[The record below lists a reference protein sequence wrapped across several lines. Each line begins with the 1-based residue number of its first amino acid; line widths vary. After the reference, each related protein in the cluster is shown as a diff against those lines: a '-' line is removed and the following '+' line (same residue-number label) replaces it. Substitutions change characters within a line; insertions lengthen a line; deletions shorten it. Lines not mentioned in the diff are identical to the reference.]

1 MTRRRL
7 EGQVALITGAS
18 RGIGAATARA
28 FAAEGA
34 QLVLVART
42 IGALEE
48 VDDAVRQAGGS
59 ALLVPLDLTHA
70 DKVMALG
77 PSLGERMGRLDILVA
92 NAGTL
97 GSLGPLAHS
106 NPKQW
111 NQVMALNLTAQY
123 HLLGTLHPLLTRSD
137 AGRAIFL
144 TSSVGHQ
151 PRANWGAYAVSKA
164 GLEMMAK
171 IYAAEVGDTPLKV
184 VVANPGA
191 TRTTMRAAAYPG
203 EDPGSL
209 KPPEVV
215 AEMLVQLSGPG
226 WTQTGVSVR
235 CAEDGTPVPDE
246 Q

>member
-1 MTRRRL
+1 MPEKRL
-7 EGQVALITGAS
+7 EGRIALITGAS

-34 QLVLVART
+34 QLILVART

-48 VDDAVRQAGGS
+48 IDDSVRKIGGS

-77 PSLGERMGRLDILVA
+77 PSLGERFGRLDVLVA

-106 NPKQW
+106 DPKLW
-111 NQVMALNLTAQY
+111 NKVLALNLTAQY
-123 HLLGTLHPLLTRSD
+123 HLLGTVHPLLVRSD
-137 AGRAIFL
+137 AGRAVFL

-171 IYAAEVGDTPLKV
+171 TYAAEVRDTPLKV

-191 TRTTMRAAAYPG
+191 TRTAMRAAAYPG
-203 EDPGSL
+203 EDPATL
-209 KPPEVV
+209 KPPETV
-215 AEMLVQLSGPG
+215 AEMLVRLAVPA
-226 WTQTGVSVR
+226 WTETGVTVR
-235 CAEDGTPVPDE
+235 CSDDGAPEPVDD
-246 Q
+246 